1 MRKKLKFKTLKT
13 QKGIT
18 LIALVITIIVLLIL
32 AGVSI
37 AMLTGENGILT
48 QANKAALET
57 RGASVEEAKD
67 IWEANKAMDDSTSNP
82 TAQSLEELVADLEEQ
97 GLLID
102 DEPEQVLTT
111 GQVTIGSRTIVFG
124 STAPTLVE
132 MFEQAQAD
140 GCTNEDGS
148 CQREDHLHIGDY
160 VNYKPVTTSEN
171 SIASRSGG
179 NSDLT
184 YTSSGEQTGMNY
196 VSGAPDEV
204 KNQVFNATNST
215 TWRVLGIEGSGSNI
229 HILLISG
236 SPIKKETT
244 RNDPYYYLY
253 GARGYQ
259 NMETELDNIC
269 AIYGHGNGATG
280 ARSVTTEDIN
290 NVCGVTVD
298 SSGVKPD
305 GVDQGGNFGQTYS
318 YTNQYASAEDYLSGT
333 RTNFSKTSDAYY
345 YNGDDSLLTTATNTR
360 LYDMLFYP
368 RNQQDYKTNWL
379 ASRCVNVYS
388 DVCIFNAGAV
398 CDGAA
403 GPGGWGLFGSNG
415 VVGYRYCGVRP
426 VVSLESDVTVDT
438 IQKIPDQQEEDW
450 SQYQGAS
457 GEVS

>member
-67 IWEANKAMDDSTSNP
+67 IWEANKAMDKNTSNP
-82 TAQSLEELVADLEEQ
+82 TAQTLAELVADLEEQ
-97 GLLID
+97 GLLIN

-124 STAPTLVE
+124 SSAPTLVE
-132 MFEQAQAD
+132 MFEQAQKD
-140 GCTNEDGS
+140 NCTNEDGT
-148 CQREDHLHIGDY
+148 CTREDHLHIGDY
-160 VNYKPVTTSEN
+160 VDYTPVNN
-171 SIASRSGG
+171 SINVA
-179 NSDLT
+179 NLT
-184 YTSSGEQTGMNY
+184 YESSGEQTGMSD
-196 VSGAPDEV
+196 VLGAPNEA

-215 TWRVLGIEGSGSNI
+215 TWRVLGVEGTGGNK
-229 HILLISG
+229 HLLLISG

-244 RNDPYYYLY
+244 INNPYYYLY
-253 GARGYQ
+253 SAKGYK

-269 AIYGHGNGATG
+269 AIYGHGDGATR
-280 ARSVTTEDIN
+280 ARSVRIEDIN
-290 NVCGVTVD
+290 AICGVTVD
-298 SSGVKPD
+298 DSGVKPD
-305 GVDQGGNFGQTYS
+305 GVDQGGNFGESYS
-318 YTNQYASAEDYLSGT
+318 YTNQYASAEDFISNT

-345 YNGDDSLLTTATNTR
+345 YNGDDPLLTTATNTR

-368 RNQQDYKTNWL
+368 RSQQDYKTNWL
-379 ASRCVNVYS
+379 ASRCVFVDSGDCN
-388 DVCIFNAGAV
+388 FGAGAV
-398 CDGAA
+398 YAGTA
-403 GPGGWGLFGSNG
+403 GPGGWRLFASDGDE
-415 VVGYRYCGVRP
+415 YRNACGVRP

-450 SQYQGAS
+450 SQFQGGS
-457 GEVS
+457 VGGPQ